1 MEIAQ
6 AVFDSTMSNN
16 VGARRKTHN
25 DLQEKLNNLII
36 NIRLFER
43 GLKGFSTEVI
53 PPAKESAHAQL
64 SKYLLK
70 TFCTD
75 VANEIVGFV
84 AQERMLQWDS
94 SKEILQEVGY
104 NFTELVL

>member
-1 MEIAQ
+1 
-6 AVFDSTMSNN
+6 MSNQ
-16 VGARRKTHN
+16 VGTRRKTHG
-25 DLQEKLNNLII
+25 DLQEKLNNLIT

-43 GLKGFSTEVI
+43 GLKGFATDVV

-70 TFCTD
+70 TFGTD
-75 VANEIVGFV
+75 IANEIVGFI

-94 SKEILQEVGY
+94 RKEILQEVRSLRHLPP
-104 NFTELVL
+104 ECK